1 MHSIEYEM
9 IITLLMIQLALYF
22 WNTQIKKKKFWS
34 VNAKMISSNK
44 SFYYKT
50 IISNKLKSILISGPV

>member
-22 WNTQIKKKKFWS
+22 WNTQI
-34 VNAKMISSNK
+34 NAKMISSTSNK

-50 IISNKLKSILISGPV
+50 IISNKLKSILISGSV